1 MRGTEEEEEQRKWLG
16 NREVR
21 FFLMKRTKEGKK
33 INEKPISRDF
43 FYRKQRNEWR
53 CTLQKRNQNEK
64 REKRRENQKRNT
76 EEKLKRIKE
85 IKGLS
90 IFGSGGRKV
99 SCKDKERLRMM
110 EKERRERE
118 KKRWRSELKIDN
130 IH

>member
-1 MRGTEEEEEQRKWLG
+1 MKNPFREIFFIESREMNGGARYRKEI
-16 NREVR
+16 R
-21 FFLMKRTKEGKK
+21 MKRGK
-33 INEKPISRDF
+33 
-43 FYRKQRNEWR
+43 
-53 CTLQKRNQNEK
+53 
-64 REKRRENQKRNT
+64 KRRENQKRNV

-85 IKGLS
+85 IKGVKEIKEIS